1 MELQGNPSNQNVLE
15 KEKLAQ
21 WLIQKLATKLQK
33 SKQYGTVAKD
43 RHRDQWDRTDSS
55 DVNPYICYQFILNK
69 KSIYCARSQNL

>member
-33 SKQYGTVAKD
+33 SKQYGTDTKTEV
-43 RHRDQWDRTDSS
+43 
-55 DVNPYICYQFILNK
+55 
-69 KSIYCARSQNL
+69 